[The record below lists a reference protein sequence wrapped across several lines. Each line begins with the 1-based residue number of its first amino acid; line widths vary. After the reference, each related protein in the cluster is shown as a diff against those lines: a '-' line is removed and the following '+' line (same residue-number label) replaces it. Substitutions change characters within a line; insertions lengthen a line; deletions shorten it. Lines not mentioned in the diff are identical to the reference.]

1 MLQKMRD
8 NTQSLGFKIL
18 VGALIFV
25 LAVFG
30 FGAFNLF
37 VNPDPEIASVNGDA
51 ITEGELAAETERARI
66 RLLGQLA
73 EDADPASIDVL
84 QLQTQVLDQLI
95 NRRLLEQATDSLG
108 LTTSK
113 ARVDRAII
121 DNPGFQVDG
130 RYDPDTFVR
139 VVRQFGYTPAAFGEV
154 AGKDMAIEQMQRA
167 VMDSAVVPDWQLRW
181 LVALMQQRRDL
192 AYLPMTRAHFAERAE
207 ISEEEMQRH
216 YDENRL
222 AYQTEESVDVA
233 FVELS
238 WQDLME
244 AATADVEE
252 DEIVSAY
259 EAEKQ
264 AAAADEQRRSSHI
277 LLRLTDDRDEQ
288 AAIAEARQLRA
299 QLNTGADFAELA
311 KAHSDDPGSAANG
324 GDLGPAARGVFVPE
338 FEEALFALE
347 VGELSEPVVSQFGV
361 HLIRLDE
368 IIVPTYPSLDDMRE
382 QIVARL
388 AENGARERFVEKQRE
403 LDGLAFE
410 QNDSL
415 DGLAEAFGIP
425 VRNVSG
431 VTRKQGPEQFANGE
445 LRDAAF
451 SEDVL
456 ERGFNSPAIS
466 YEEGR
471 AVVVRLVERHVPRE
485 QSLEEVRDVIEA
497 TLRAQK
503 AEVALDAAFA
513 DALEQLRGGAAVADV
528 AQSHGLEWQ
537 THTLASNSEP
547 GIPQEVLRAAFAL
560 PPPDAGDKQIG
571 SATLLEGG
579 HAIITI
585 TRVEN
590 GDIETMTEQQVDG
603 LARFLRSRTGNLDFS
618 ALFESVREDASIDR
632 PSA

>member
-8 NTQSLGFKIL
+8 NTQSMGFKIL

-37 VNPDPEIASVNGDA
+37 VNPDPEIASVNGA
-51 ITEGELAAETERARI
+51 EITQGELAAETERARM
-66 RLLGQLA
+66 RLLGQLG
-73 EDADPASIDVL
+73 EDADPASIDML
-84 QLQTQVLDQLI
+84 QLQGQVLDQLI
-95 NRRLLEQATDSLG
+95 NRRLLEQATDTLG
-108 LTTSK
+108 LATSR

-121 DNPGFQVDG
+121 ENPGFQVDG
-130 RYDPDTFVR
+130 RYDQDTFLR
-139 VVRQFGYTPAAFGEV
+139 VLRQFGYTPAAFGEV
-154 AGKDMAIEQMQRA
+154 AAQDMAIEQMQRA

-192 AYLPMTRAHFAERAE
+192 AYLPMTQAHFAERAE
-207 ISEEEMQRH
+207 VSEEEMRQH

-238 WQDLME
+238 WQDLMD
-244 AATADVEE
+244 AARADVEE
-252 DEIVSAY
+252 DDIVSAY

-264 AAAADEQRRSSHI
+264 AAAADEQRRASHI
-277 LLRLTDDRDEQ
+277 LLRLTDDRDEE

-347 VGELSEPVVSQFGV
+347 TGELSEPVVSQFGV

-368 IIVPTYPSLDDMRE
+368 IIVPTYPSLEDMRE
-382 QIVARL
+382 QIVTRL

-415 DGLAEAFGIP
+415 EGLAESFGIP
-425 VRNVSG
+425 LRNVSG
-431 VTRKQGPEQFANGE
+431 VTRGQGTEQFANAD

-466 YEEGR
+466 YEDGR
-471 AVVVRLVERHVPRE
+471 AVVLRLVERHLPRE
-485 QSLEEVRDVIEA
+485 QSFEEVQEAIEQV
-497 TLRAQK
+497 LREQK
-503 AEVALDAAFA
+503 AEVALNAAFTEGLA
-513 DALEQLRGGAAVADV
+513 KLEQGVAVGEV
-528 AQSHGLEWQ
+528 AQAYGLEWQ
-537 THTLASNSEP
+537 THTLASSSEP
-547 GIPQEVLRAAFAL
+547 GVPQEVLRAAFAL
-560 PPPDAGDKQIG
+560 PSPQAGDKQIG

-579 HAIITI
+579 QAIITV
-585 TRVEN
+585 TRVES

-618 ALFESVREDASIDR
+618 ALFESVREDASINR